1 MSNKKIQTILSLIE
15 IAETNIKNAKT
26 FLAQIIVDENK
37 GGNKNYDSDKTENSM
52 NSSIT
57 LMGKVNREESDAKE
71 VVEGYFDGEY
81 MIGDNSQT
89 YIVPQ
94 NYASKTQLVVGD
106 RMKWILTNDREIFKL
121 IQPIDRERVEG
132 VFTIDGENFYVI
144 IDKYTEP
151 VKILKASA
159 TFSIKTQGLEIG
171 DTVAIMVPKNSQN
184 PRWGALINV
193 VKSDH
198 TSEPIATQ
206 INQVSKPNTSDSSSS
221 KLSKNLEDALNG
233 IEVDSEYL

>member
-26 FLAQIIVDENK
+26 FLTQIIADESK
-37 GGNKNYDSDKTENSM
+37 GSVRSGERSESDNLTSP
-52 NSSIT
+52 IT
-57 LMGKVNREESDAKE
+57 LMGKINREESDAKE

-81 MIGDNSQT
+81 MIGDNGQT

-106 RMKWILTNDREIFKL
+106 RMKWILTPDREIFKL
-121 IQPIDRERVEG
+121 IHPIDRERVEG
-132 VFTIDGENFYVI
+132 VFTIDGENFYVV

-171 DTVAIMVPKNSQN
+171 DIVAIMVPKNSQN
-184 PRWGALINV
+184 PRWGALVNV
-193 VKSDH
+193 VKSEH
-198 TSEPIATQ
+198 AAEIPINGAVTS
-206 INQVSKPNTSDSSSS
+206 N
-221 KLSKNLEDALNG
+221 LSKIQLPKIPKSLN
-233 IEVDSEYL
+233 ETDTDTESNYL